1 MTTNEKPA
9 KRKQLWTIQSQR
21 IMLASIIVGVLI
33 CVAVFTV
40 MGIVMTKQ
48 SNGTID
54 DIGEMYTKNMGNQ
67 IAEKFQSVMNQR
79 FTMVKALVEEYND
92 SADVGKELAAS
103 ASAREFKFLAFYSVE
118 NMNDLES
125 GSSVDMLLGKI

>member
-79 FTMVKALVEEYND
+79 FTMVKALV
-92 SADVGKELAAS
+92 
-103 ASAREFKFLAFYSVE
+103 
-118 NMNDLES
+118 
-125 GSSVDMLLGKI
+125 